1 MSTTNLCCKK
11 EVEGIKMKER
21 LLVIQNLTKNYGKF
35 RALNGLNMEIK
46 KGELFGFVGPN
57 GAGKTTT
64 IKIIAGLLK
73 TDIGQILLEGKD
85 ITKDPHILK
94 ENIGYVPDYFGVYDN
109 LKTMEYMEFY
119 ASTYGLVGKEVRE
132 LCLELMEIVG
142 LEGKE
147 NQYVDA
153 LSRGMQQRLCLA
165 RALVHNPKILILD
178 EPASGLDPSSRVAM
192 KNILM
197 ELTMNGKTIL
207 ISSHILS
214 ELSEMC
220 SSIGIIQKG
229 EMILQGSIGE
239 IVSSVN
245 TMNPLMIQVLE
256 KQEEAIMFLRTHP
269 LVKTLAIAGN
279 EFQIIFE
286 GDAKEEV
293 HLLQEM
299 IEKKLSVIS
308 FGRKKDNLESIY
320 MKITKEGEEKHDSY
334 QSRLPV
340 GD

>member
-1 MSTTNLCCKK
+1 MGGQWL
-11 EVEGIKMKER
+11 EVR
-21 LLVIQNLTKNYGKF
+21 NLTKNYGKF

-46 KGELFGFVGPN
+46 EGELFGFVGPN

-64 IKIIAGLLK
+64 IKIIAGLLRA
-73 TDIGQILLEGKD
+73 DMGQIFLDQID
-85 ITKDPHILK
+85 ITKDIAALK

-109 LKTMEYMEFY
+109 LKVMEYMEFY
-119 ASTYGLVGKEVRE
+119 ASTYGLAGREVKE
-132 LCLELMEIVG
+132 LSLELLEIVG

-165 RALVHNPKILILD
+165 RALVHNPKMLILD

-229 EMILQGSIGE
+229 EMILQGSIKE
-239 IVSSVN
+239 IVS
-245 TMNPLMIQVLE
+245 
-256 KQEEAIMFLRTHP
+256 
-269 LVKTLAIAGN
+269 
-279 EFQIIFE
+279 
-286 GDAKEEV
+286 
-293 HLLQEM
+293 
-299 IEKKLSVIS
+299 LSLIH
-308 FGRKKDNLESIY
+308 I
-320 MKITKEGEEKHDSY
+320 
-334 QSRLPV
+334 
-340 GD
+340 

>member
-1 MSTTNLCCKK
+1 MR
-11 EVEGIKMKER
+11 EP
-21 LLVIQNLTKNYGKF
+21 LLTIRNLTKNYGKF
-35 RALNGLNMEIK
+35 RALNGLDMEIK
-46 KGELFGFVGPN
+46 ERELFGFVGPN

-73 TDIGQILLEGKD
+73 ADFGQMILEGID
-85 ITKDPHILK
+85 ITKDTAALK

-109 LKTMEYMEFY
+109 LKAIEYMEFY
-119 ASTYGLVGKEVRE
+119 ASTYGLVGKEVKE
-132 LCLELMEIVG
+132 LSLELMEIVG

-147 NQYVDA
+147 NQYVDT

-165 RALVHNPKILILD
+165 RALIHNPKLLILD
-178 EPASGLDPSSRVAM
+178 EPASGLDPSSRVGM

-197 ELTMNGKTIL
+197 ELTMNGKTIF

-245 TMNPLMIQVLE
+245 TMNPLMIHVLE
-256 KQEEAIMFLRTHP
+256 RQEEAVLFLRAHP

-286 GDAKEEV
+286 GDAKEEAY
-293 HLLQEM
+293 LLQEM
-299 IEKKLSVIS
+299 VEKKLPVIS

-320 MKITKEGEEKHDSY
+320 MKITKEGEEKND
-334 QSRLPV
+334 
-340 GD
+340 

>member
-1 MSTTNLCCKK
+1 
-11 EVEGIKMKER
+11 MKEQ
-21 LLVIQNLTKNYGKF
+21 LLEIRNLTKNYGKF
-35 RALNGLNMEIK
+35 RALNGFNMKIK
-46 KGELFGFVGPN
+46 EGDLFGFVGPN

-73 TDIGQILLEGKD
+73 ADAGQIFLEGNDLIKD
-85 ITKDPHILK
+85 TAVLK

-109 LKTMEYMEFY
+109 LKTLEYMEFY
-119 ASTYGLVGKEVRE
+119 ASTYGLVGGEVKA
-132 LCLELMEIVG
+132 LCLELLEIVG

-165 RALVHNPKILILD
+165 RALVHNPKLLILD
-178 EPASGLDPSSRVAM
+178 EPASGLDPSSRVGM

-197 ELTMNGKTIL
+197 ELAMNGKTIL

-229 EMILQGSIGE
+229 EMILQGSIEE

-245 TMNPLMIQVLE
+245 TMNPLMIHVLE
-256 KQEEAIMFLRTHP
+256 GREDAVLFLRTHP
-269 LVKTLAIAGN
+269 LVKTLAISGN

-286 GDAKEEV
+286 GDAKEEAY
-293 HLLQEM
+293 LLQEM
-299 IEKKLSVIS
+299 IERNLQVIS

-320 MKITKEGEEKHDSY
+320 MKITKEGEEKNVSY
-334 QSRLPV
+334 QSGLST
-340 GD
+340 GN

>member
-1 MSTTNLCCKK
+1 
-11 EVEGIKMKER
+11 MKER

-147 NQYVDA
+147 NQYV
-153 LSRGMQQRLCLA
+153 
-165 RALVHNPKILILD
+165 
-178 EPASGLDPSSRVAM
+178 
-192 KNILM
+192 
-197 ELTMNGKTIL
+197 
-207 ISSHILS
+207 
-214 ELSEMC
+214 C
-220 SSIGIIQKG
+220 SKG
-229 EMILQGSIGE
+229 F
-239 IVSSVN
+239 V
-245 TMNPLMIQVLE
+245 
-256 KQEEAIMFLRTHP
+256 
-269 LVKTLAIAGN
+269 
-279 EFQIIFE
+279 
-286 GDAKEEV
+286 
-293 HLLQEM
+293 
-299 IEKKLSVIS
+299 
-308 FGRKKDNLESIY
+308 
-320 MKITKEGEEKHDSY
+320 
-334 QSRLPV
+334 
-340 GD
+340 